1 MTELAQHLP
10 DGDARR
16 DALTDAL
23 TATRGITDH
32 YIRARALTSLA
43 QHLPDGDA
51 RRDALTDALTA
62 TRGITHDYIRAR
74 ALTSLA
80 QHLPH
85 DLLVGALTTARRI
98 TDVNDRAQR

>member
-1 MTELAQHLP
+1 MTELAPHLP

-23 TATRGITDH
+23 TATQSITDH
-32 YIRARALTSLA
+32 YN
-43 QHLPDGDA
+43 
-51 RRDALTDALTA
+51 
-62 TRGITHDYIRAR
+62 RAR

-85 DLLVGALTTARRI
+85 DLLVVPSPLPAASPTSTTGP
-98 TDVNDRAQR
+98 